1 MARPARDYTPAQTR
15 PCTRRLTPLS
25 GEHLLNDIDMHAL
38 GYECAKHVPGERATH
53 VFLRKHA

>member
-1 MARPARDYTPAQTR
+1 
-15 PCTRRLTPLS
+15 
-25 GEHLLNDIDMHAL
+25 LNDIDMHAL